1 MRKNIKHQF
10 IWIPFFVLLLFN
22 SCEAKDGDWDDNIK
36 LSSRQ
41 VQFESKG
48 GSAIVTT
55 KGTGWWF
62 SDIYP
67 SADSIQHTSFDTL
80 NGGKQIDG
88 ERYIFDSR
96 GYALQSAWYYDEG
109 YKAWYYF
116 DENCKMVKG
125 DKDKPLWKWIDG
137 GCYAFGEDGR
147 MYRNCVTP
155 DRFCVDESGAWI
167 K

>member
-22 SCEAKDGDWDDNIK
+22 SCETKDGDWDDNIK

-67 SADSIQHTSFDTL
+67 SADSIQHTSSDTL
-80 NGGKQIDG
+80 NGGKPIDG
-88 ERYIFDSR
+88 EWYTIRRENVTSILIQVSENKESR
-96 GYALQSAWYYDEG
+96 PRQLVIHLQNGD
-109 YKAWYYF
+109 YF
-116 DENCKMVKG
+116 DRIHVEQKG
-125 DKDKPLWKWIDG
+125 LGI
-137 GCYAFGEDGR
+137 
-147 MYRNCVTP
+147 
-155 DRFCVDESGAWI
+155 SG